1 MQIAILIFII
11 CAATLLYITRWISTE
26 STALLTIVALALTG
40 ILKPEQAFSG
50 FSNAGTLTVA
60 AMFVLSGGLIRTGA
74 LEAVTLQLARF
85 SQGNPRRLLL
95 LLSGT
100 VPAASAFVNNTPVV
114 VMMMPVV
121 VSLSRRF
128 GTAPSR
134 LLLPLSYFSILGG
147 TITLLGTST
156 NILVDNIYRQAGG
169 AGFAIFD
176 FAPLGL
182 IYAVVGLTYIVT
194 LGYRLLPDRTPL
206 LGLNSQGDGST
217 YITEVLVQNDS
228 KLVGRSPRDL
238 IQIRRFAR
246 PGLRRDANLSQR
258 RRIGRSPGAG
268 DENTQAENGQKEILF
283 LELVRDERVVTAEAV
298 ADLPL
303 MAGDRLLISG
313 GVNEITG
320 FLKDNQVALAPVLAD
335 DKQVPLTSIRQTV
348 VEAVVLPDS
357 PFSGRPLGSLA
368 LHRRF
373 GVDVMGVQHQGRHR
387 SEGLRSLTLRDG
399 DVLLLRGAAH
409 DLRQLRE
416 RAHLLLVEGVEES
429 ILRLDKNRISLI
441 IMLGVVLLATFTEM
455 PIAVLALAGAVLMIL
470 TRCLRPDEAMRS
482 LDPPTLLLLAG
493 TIPLGIAIQS
503 TGLSTLVVEQ
513 LVTVMGQVNPI
524 FFVSILYLVTSIITE
539 LLSNNAVAVLLTP
552 IALQLAVTLGV
563 DPKPLLMAVAF
574 GASASFMTPMGYQ
587 TNAIVM
593 GAGGYT
599 YVDYLRVGVPLQLIT
614 WITASVFIPLLWPL

>member
-1 MQIAILIFII
+1 MQIPILIFII
-11 CAATLLYITRWISTE
+11 CVATLLYITRWISTE

-40 ILKPEQAFSG
+40 ILTPEQAFAG
-50 FSNAGTLTVA
+50 FSSAGTLTVA

-74 LEAVTLQLARF
+74 LEAVTLKLAHL
-85 SQGNPRRLLL
+85 SQGSPRRLLML
-95 LLSGT
+95 LAGT
-100 VPAASAFVNNTPVV
+100 VPLASAFVNNTPVV

-169 AGFAIFD
+169 AGFAIFE
-176 FAPLGL
+176 FAPLGVM
-182 IYAVVGLTYIVT
+182 YAVVGVLYIGS

-206 LGLNSQGDGST
+206 LGLSAQSDSSA

-228 KLVGRSPRDL
+228 KLVGHTPRDL
-238 IQIRRFAR
+238 IQIRRTAR
-246 PGLRRDANLSQR
+246 PGLRRDPNLSQR
-258 RRIGRSPGAG
+258 RRIGRSPGVG
-268 DENTQAENGQKEILF
+268 GENPQPENAQKEIVL
-283 LELVRDERVVTAEAV
+283 LEFVREERVISAEMA

-303 MAGDRLLISG
+303 KAGDRLLISG

-320 FLKDNQVALAPVLAD
+320 FLKENQAVLAPVLAD
-335 DKQVPLTSIRQTV
+335 DEQVPLTSIRQTV

-387 SEGLRSLTLRDG
+387 SEGLRSLSLRDG

-416 RAHLLLVEGVEES
+416 RAHLLLVEGVEEA
-429 ILRLDKNRISLI
+429 ILRFDKNRLALI
-441 IMLGVVLLATFTEM
+441 IMLGVVALATLTEV

-470 TRCLRPDEAMRS
+470 TRCLRPDEALRA

-493 TIPLGIAIQS
+493 TIPLGIAIQT
-503 TGLSTLVVEQ
+503 TGLSSLVVERL
-513 LVTVMGQVNPI
+513 LVVLGQANPVL
-524 FFVSILYLVTSIITE
+524 FVSILYLITSIATE

-552 IALQLAVTLGV
+552 IALQLAMTLGV

-599 YVDYLRVGVPLQLIT
+599 YADYLRVGIPLQLVT
-614 WITASVFIPLLWPL
+614 WLTASLLIPALWPL